1 MRKGRLGA
9 DLSTFNRGSKA
20 FVGGRAGNTSLC
32 FVGAGLKPNPV
43 CLDLTL
49 MTNVEALLTV
59 ESGRVPEGVHVFV
72 EQNPET
78 GRLRG
83 WLFLCAFLA
92 LVAALTG
99 LQGGNPWGV
108 FAIALFASM
117 AGVMAIPTQPEEP
130 WKPRVLLLCQKGLI
144 VREHWGLRNWRYEEL
159 SRPYLLFVD
168 GEQQLCLEAKDGE
181 IHLIDHLS
189 YRHGACLRDLLEQR
203 IRGS

>member
-1 MRKGRLGA
+1 
-9 DLSTFNRGSKA
+9 
-20 FVGGRAGNTSLC
+20 
-32 FVGAGLKPNPV
+32 
-43 CLDLTL
+43 

-59 ESGRVPEGVHVFV
+59 ESGQVPEGVHVFL
-72 EQNPET
+72 EQNPDAR
-78 GRLRG
+78 RLRG
-83 WLFLCAFLA
+83 WLLLCAFLA
-92 LVAALTG
+92 LVAAAAA
-99 LQGGNPWGV
+99 LQGGNGWGV
-108 FAIALFASM
+108 AAIALFAAM
-117 AGVMAIPTQPEEP
+117 AGVMGIPTRPEEP

-189 YRHGACLRDLLEQR
+189 FRHGCNLRELLEQR